1 MACLTAAQ
9 RTNLEARKTILETQL
24 AAANTAYTESIAASS
39 VKSYR
44 FDPGDATQ
52 QATRRDQKELL
63 DTIDS
68 LQARLDAINNRLK
81 GTGLVTMRL
90 RR

>member
-9 RTNLEARKTILETQL
+9 RSDLEARKTIFETRL
-24 AAANTAYTESIAASS
+24 AEANTAYAESIAASS

-63 DTIDS
+63 STIDS
-68 LQARLDAINNRLK
+68 LQSRIDAINNRLK
-81 GTGLVTMRL
+81 GTGLVNMRL